1 MTYSANDTMTAPA
14 CRTLRVQEVTGP
26 QNHPFY
32 RMRLDSPGWSWRPG
46 QFLMLRAEKWGID
59 PLCARPFSIADQD
72 EDSLHIYWQAVGRMT
87 RTMTELR
94 PGDELTV
101 WGPLGNGFEHR
112 HDIPTLLLAGGM
124 GIVPFI
130 GLIRR
135 QQQVQNLEL
144 IFGHRYDLDSYP
156 YAEIA
161 DKVLTWSL
169 QDTCQADLEKLGRA
183 LQVKIEGYSPDGRIL
198 ACGPAPFLRMVQE
211 IVLDKRARAQLSLET
226 HMACGIGACLGCAAT
241 TRDGRT
247 LKVCQDGPVFE
258 AENIVI

>member
-1 MTYSANDTMTAPA
+1 MTAEEQSVA
-14 CRTLRVQEVTGP
+14 LYHDMRVQELVSLDGSE
-26 QNHPFY
+26 FY
-32 RMRLDSPGWSWRPG
+32 WLRLSPPNWVWTPG
-46 QFLMLRAEKWGID
+46 QFIMLRPQAWTAD
-59 PLCARPFSIADQD
+59 PFLPRPMSIADLN
-72 EDSLHIYWQAVGRMT
+72 EHALSLFWQVVGKGTRKMT
-87 RTMTELR
+87 QLR
-94 PGDELTV
+94 PGDRIRL
-101 WGPLGNGFEHR
+101 WGPLGRGFNY
-112 HDIPTLLLAGGM
+112 DPDMPTLLLAGGM

-130 GLIRR
+130 GMIRHHPR
-135 QQQVQNLEL
+135 PENLEL

-247 LKVCQDGPVFE
+247 LQVCQDGPVFE
-258 AENIVI
+258 AENIVV